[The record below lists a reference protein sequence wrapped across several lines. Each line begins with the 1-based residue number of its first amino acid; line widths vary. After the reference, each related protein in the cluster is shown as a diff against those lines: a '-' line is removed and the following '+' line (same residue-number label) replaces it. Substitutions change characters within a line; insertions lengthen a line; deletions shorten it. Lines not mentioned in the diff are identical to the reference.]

1 MISQSVEDSLKEAE
15 LNLRNALAF
24 AARSERPFVAKT
36 IAGLISE
43 IDTMLHA
50 DRYFDTIDNLIREDE
65 QKLEVFV

>member
-65 QKLEVFV
+65 

>member
-24 AARSERPFVAKT
+24 AARSERPFIAKT

-43 IDTMLHA
+43 IDTMIHA
-50 DRYFDTIDNLIREDE
+50 DRYFDKIDNLIKEDD
-65 QKLEVFV
+65 